1 MRNIEYIESKG
12 FRVVGRYIYKK
23 SERTNRLKP
32 VGQLNENNFYFYSEN
47 VYPFKSGV
55 NFFNEKT
62 LTNPKDYKKYIK
74 KEIEKDRNDF
84 NVSYQNYYNTTTGS
98 SVFENFLNSQTRK
111 FLNKNF
117 VNYFNIRG
125 ISKGYMEDAVAFPF
139 IDSKGNFKTAQIIR
153 YASNGKRV
161 KNGFSTNWLHS
172 YKPIKKDLNLSTDDK
187 YSVKVDCF
195 FGENYLE
202 GSNNIVA
209 IVEAPKT
216 AVILKEIYPNIDW
229 IATAGE
235 TALFNKNLDC
245 LRNKN
250 VILFAD
256 AHTTKWREF
265 GLKQGF
271 ITSDILDKE
280 CVAPGDDLADY
291 IFDSEFKH
299 FNELHEYLFALN
311 LGDFNFKANKD
322 AICFNFERVGNDKGY
337 FTAVPTFFKG
347 NELLLQRDNSRK
359 EDISFTGNLFN
370 IYKDKYDILNAQI
383 DWHKQ
388 DTKIGN
394 ELVGFNEISFKYHL
408 QKCFRALKEFNP
420 NSHLEIFKSVL
431 KTLNKNSNFRFN
443 EYFVLNRLVPIW
455 DGFNVNL
462 KRFHKPRDWKY
473 KGNVQL
479 SREDFERELNN
490 ERFRNKLNTRLLAF
504 RDVLNEDR
512 FIDIETDLGLKPCDK
527 QRGYVK
533 IFKLVKQWNENVIGC
548 KTLKTYFN
556 KVELYSKIVERFN
569 DNIKS
574 YHPYNIFLYGGD
586 KILFDSFS
594 TTDLSRI
601 LGIKDKSSIK
611 RFLLHKSDRELQTF
625 LPKEI
630 DSLLIDVKNI
640 EPLRNEV
647 NGKTKIYDYA
657 YIEPINERQLISR
670 MCLDPKEAF
679 LSMEL
684 LLNQLEA
691 EPTEQL
697 QEAIHVDIK
706 YLEHID
712 KVRKE
717 KVKNGTA
724 GMSNYRLRQL
734 IDTYDKPKEQI
745 LRVVNF

>member
-12 FRVVGRYIYKK
+12 FRVVGRYIFKK
-23 SERTNRLKP
+23 SERNNRTKV
-32 VGQLNENNFYFYSEN
+32 VGQLNENNFFFYSDN
-47 VYPFKSGV
+47 VYPFKSGI

-62 LTNPKDYKKYIK
+62 LTSDSQEYKIHIRKTLK
-74 KEIEKDRNDF
+74 KERNDF
-84 NVSYQNYYNTTTGS
+84 DVSYENYYNTTKGNS
-98 SVFENFLNSQTRK
+98 IFETFLNSQTRK

-117 VNYFNIRG
+117 VNHFNIRG
-125 ISKGYMEDAVAFPF
+125 IEKGYMEDAVTFPF

-172 YKPIKKDLNLSTDDK
+172 YKPIKKDLNLSEDDK

-250 VILFAD
+250 VILFPD
-256 AHTTKWREF
+256 AHTTKWNEF
-265 GLKQGF
+265 ALKQGF
-271 ITSDILDKE
+271 IVSDILDKAS
-280 CVAPGDDLADY
+280 VTPGQDLADY
-291 IFDSEFKH
+291 IFDSESKY

-322 AICFNFERVGNDKGY
+322 AICFNFQRVEDDKGY
-337 FTAVPTFFKG
+337 FTAVPTYFKG
-347 NELLLQRDNSRK
+347 NELLLQRDNSK
-359 EDISFTGNLFN
+359 DFKITFKGKAFN
-370 IYKDKYDILNAQI
+370 IYEDKYNVLTAQI

-420 NSHLEIFKSVL
+420 NSYLEIFKSVL
-431 KTLNKNSNFRFN
+431 KTLNKDSNFRFN

-455 DGFNVNL
+455 ENYNADINKFFKQRN
-462 KRFHKPRDWKY
+462 WKY

-479 SREDFERELNN
+479 SREDFEKELNN
-490 ERFRNKLNTRLLAF
+490 ERFRNKLNIRLLSFKDA
-504 RDVLNEDR
+504 LTKDR
-512 FIDIETDLGLKPCDK
+512 FIDIETDLGLKPNDK

-533 IFKLVKQWNENVIGC
+533 VFNLVKQWNENVIGC
-548 KTLKTYFN
+548 KTLKTYLKKTEFYN
-556 KVELYSKIVERFN
+556 S
-569 DNIKS
+569 IKN
-574 YHPYNIFLYGGD
+574 YHPYNISIYGGGR
-586 KILFDSFS
+586 ILYDLFS
-594 TTDLSRI
+594 ATDLSRFS
-601 LGIKDKSSIK
+601 GIKDKNTIK
-611 RFLLHKSDRELQTF
+611 RFLLHKSDKDLQTF

-630 DSLLIDVKNI
+630 NDFLINIKNI
-640 EPLRNEV
+640 EPLRSEI
-647 NGKTKIYDYA
+647 NGKTKIYDFA
-657 YIEPINERQLISR
+657 EIQPINEREQMSK

-679 LSMEL
+679 LPMEL
-684 LLNQLEA
+684 LLNELEA
-691 EPTEQL
+691 KPKEEV
-697 QEAIHVDIK
+697 QEAIKRDIK
-706 YLEHID
+706 YLEYLN

-717 KVKNGTA
+717 KVENGTA

-734 IDTYDKPKEQI
+734 IESYDKPKEQI
-745 LRVVNF
+745 LKVVNF